1 MISDKI
7 SLFAF
12 YVFVILW
19 GMMVYYTLVP
29 WGAGIGLERNTAVD
43 ITPLTW
49 ALVSMSMVSSMLWLG
64 IQIMYLLATGK
75 LEMQQR
81 TMMLLH
87 RGYVV
92 NPTVSIIIPARN
104 EETVI
109 KKTISSCLSQ
119 TYGNIEII
127 VVCHNCSDETFAS
140 ASKFEDKRVRPF
152 EFNTKEAGK
161 GIALNF
167 GVEQSKGEYLLVV
180 DSDGILAKDFIA
192 NALPLFA
199 KNFVAIQGKIMA
211 SNAGYNLVAKL
222 AALEGYLFSTPFMGI
237 RGLLDKRTPLGGTGC
252 IFRKDKLLEVGGFR
266 NALIDDFELSFRFF
280 RHKYRI
286 AYAPLS
292 IIYDEKPPK
301 LTLLMRQRA
310 RWTKGHFDLLKERIP
325 EWTDPVGIIYWL
337 NPIFMLAGLTAIGIS
352 SFAVAHFILLGI
364 FPYTFSFTPITLWLA
379 MTATSFVVQ
388 TLVLIRDFK
397 LQGLKYVGH
406 SLLLVV
412 FAHYWYV
419 TLIKSFFVKSWA
431 NTKTTHGF
439 VSAKDMEKVVVEES
453 AIVKEK

>member
-1 MISDKI
+1 
-7 SLFAF
+7 
-12 YVFVILW
+12 
-19 GMMVYYTLVP
+19 
-29 WGAGIGLERNTAVD
+29 
-43 ITPLTW
+43 
-49 ALVSMSMVSSMLWLG
+49 
-64 IQIMYLLATGK
+64 
-75 LEMQQR
+75 MQQR

-92 NPTVSIIIPARN
+92 KPTVSIIIPARN

-109 KKTISSCLSQ
+109 KKTISSCLAQ
-119 TYGNIEII
+119 TYGNVEVI
-127 VVCHNCSDETFAS
+127 VVCHNCSDGTFAS

-199 KNFVAIQGKIMA
+199 KDFVAIQGKIMA

-252 IFRKDKLLEVGGFR
+252 LFRKDKLLEVGGFR

-325 EWTDPVGIIYWL
+325 EWTDPIGIIYWL